1 MSVGIPLMSCMS
13 VWPLENSKIALVN
26 VVGAAWHSVA
36 WHCITL
42 HHPAL
47 HIIAMGN
54 DTCMTIDGYN
64 GTTGWNFL

>member
-36 WHCITL
+36 LHYIASPCI
-42 HHPAL
+42 AY
-47 HIIAMGN
+47 N
-54 DTCMTIDGYN
+54 SDGK
-64 GTTGWNFL
+64 